1 MGLVEGVGGFGRGE
15 VGVRGLGGCWVVLVV
30 GAGDNGVVGGRVSDG
45 GGVGE
50 VVSRVAGDFSLHFL
64 R

>member
-1 MGLVEGVGGFGRGE
+1 M
-15 VGVRGLGGCWVVLVV
+15 

-64 R
+64 RWSAQPSSLNCKGMKQVCQVLFS